1 MSQTAIFFICAA
13 AGISSGIIYD
23 LLYVVRTFACGGA
36 PAGALPKIITVS
48 CDLAYFVCLAAIF
61 LLCAY
66 FFDFYEVR
74 AYMIVACAL
83 GATLYIKSMHLT
95 VAFLVNKVYNRCRKI
110 KKSKEK
116 PKCRTKR
123 RKE

>member
-13 AGISSGIIYD
+13 AGISSGVVYD
-23 LLYVVRTFACGGA
+23 LLYAVRTFACGGA
-36 PAGALPKIITVS
+36 PSSLFSKIITVS
-48 CDLAYFVCLAAIF
+48 CDLAYFIALAAIF
-61 LLCAY
+61 LGCAY
-66 FFDFYEVR
+66 FLDFYELR

-83 GATLYIKSMHLT
+83 GAVLYIKSMHLT
-95 VAFLVNKVYNRCRKI
+95 VAFLINKVYNGCRKI

-123 RKE
+123 KKE